1 MAGLEVLYL
10 FMFVVGFSGSAV
22 LVWLARRKGREALHL
37 ADEGASDELYFSTP
51 STEVTTPV
59 PSRATPTKLPA
70 VELDEWPSRPPVA
83 QLLFATSK
91 RGDHKECPK
100 CKRRFGET
108 VVLCPFDSAPLR
120 SLHLRS
126 RRTTRPATTTSRRPC
141 CSGCG
146 RRYEGAAKY
155 CYHDGIALTADSPS
169 EVPIVRACRTCGHET
184 LDAAPPCECDQPDV
198 VEIDPSRASIQ
209 MPTIPLMQC
218 RRCDYLT
225 AAGSTICPNDGE
237 LLYPVMNVQMNALPP
252 TGIGP
257 RRRVCEQ
264 CGRKFSTAANYCAY
278 DGTKLKDLN

>member
-1 MAGLEVLYL
+1 MPGLEVLYL
-10 FMFVVGFSGSAV
+10 AMFLLGFAGSAAI
-22 LVWLARRKGREALHL
+22 VWVARRKRREGLDALDEERGTDIYL
-37 ADEGASDELYFSTP
+37 AVPAPEMTP
-51 STEVTTPV
+51 TTAA
-59 PSRATPTKLPA
+59 RLTPTKLPA
-70 VELDEWPSRPPVA
+70 VELDELPNRPPIA

-108 VVLCPFDSAPLR
+108 VVLCPFDSTPLR

-126 RRTTRPATTTSRRPC
+126 RRTTRPAVTGSRRPC

-155 CYHDGIALTADSPS
+155 CYHDGLTLSADSPS
-169 EVPIVRACRTCGHET
+169 EVPLVRVCRTCGHET
-184 LDAAPPCECDQPDV
+184 LDSGRPCDCDHPDML
-198 VEIDPSRASIQ
+198 EIDASRSSIQ

-225 AAGSTICPNDGE
+225 HGGETACPHDGE